1 MSFGAFDHF
10 LKLSTQTH
18 TTTAVKQEI
27 FGIAKIHFAKHI
39 VFLWDRISFSVAGK
53 LRSEIPLGLLIT
65 LHMLEAH
72 FLPVSLPH
80 ILLSIPPIT
89 VHEDAVRLLL
99 AESISV

>member
-1 MSFGAFDHF
+1 M
-10 LKLSTQTH
+10 
-18 TTTAVKQEI
+18 
-27 FGIAKIHFAKHI
+27 
-39 VFLWDRISFSVAGK
+39 
-53 LRSEIPLGLLIT
+53 